1 MGTRLTLTTINSE
14 MMKRGNNARLEKAS
28 GYFYFKGGD
37 ATAWIDRT
45 VAVPAVNS
53 LTLDQWM
60 EEFVRLKNL
69 NAESE
74 STAERGKRAPGRK
87 PRGRAEPH
95 RQTPAAVT

>member
-1 MGTRLTLTTINSE
+1 MGARLTLKTINSE
-14 MMKRGNNARLEKAS
+14 MMKRGHNARLEKAS

-69 NAESE
+69 NAEIE
-74 STAERGKRAPGRK
+74 RTAGASKRALVRK
-87 PRGRAEPH
+87 PAR
-95 RQTPAAVT
+95 

>member
-1 MGTRLTLTTINSE
+1 MGARLTLKTINSE
-14 MMKRGNNARLEKAS
+14 MMKRGHNARLEKAS

-69 NAESE
+69 NAEIE
-74 STAERGKRAPGRK
+74 STAERGKRAPVRK
-87 PRGRAEPH
+87 PAR
-95 RQTPAAVT
+95 

>member
-1 MGTRLTLTTINSE
+1 MGARLTLKTINSE
-14 MMKRGNNARLEKAS
+14 MMKRGHNARLEKAS

-37 ATAWIDRT
+37 ATAWVDRT

-69 NAESE
+69 NAEIE
-74 STAERGKRAPGRK
+74 RTAGDSKPAPVRK
-87 PRGRAEPH
+87 PAR
-95 RQTPAAVT
+95 